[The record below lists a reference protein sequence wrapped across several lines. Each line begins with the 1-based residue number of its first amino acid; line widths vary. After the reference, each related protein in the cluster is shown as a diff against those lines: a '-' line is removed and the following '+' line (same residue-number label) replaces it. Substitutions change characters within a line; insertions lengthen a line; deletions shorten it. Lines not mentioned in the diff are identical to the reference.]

1 MDKETWPCGRCDKAY
16 TSKRNLRRHM
26 TAMHN
31 MTLGVDGN
39 EIELLGD
46 NLLQA
51 QANVKRSQRNN
62 RERARDALLAATV
75 QVNEDTVIVI
85 EPTQQVS
92 PDFVVTINADWVADN
107 DMFQTISLEDL
118 ASTFYPSSSTP
129 LEGRPGEQP
138 GGSDAETTLLP
149 DLPTPLLDSTSDLD
163 AGVQARYAPI
173 VSDVSAASSRSPTP
187 LQLATD
193 EPYSVP
199 TTSQPPSPLPLA
211 ITTTGVL
218 KQTRKYGSTEAGA
231 PDDRQQRDVYRFL
244 NSNRIRDHLLRYPN
258 AAAGDFD
265 DQILDNEPENM
276 TEAMVRHMELII
288 TEQAQRSLCAH
299 FLEEA
304 DDVNG
309 ANYETLASGFV
320 DLKAEFRR
328 IIQRPKTRQGQQV
341 FAGPVS
347 PPLSTP
353 GRAYTDDDS
362 PPEPII
368 ELSDDE

>member
-1 MDKETWPCGRCDKAY
+1 MDPPDDDDLNGTTDVVDFL
-16 TSKRNLRRHM
+16 LR
-26 TAMHN
+26 
-31 MTLGVDGN
+31 VIQED
-39 EIELLGD
+39 
-46 NLLQA
+46 
-51 QANVKRSQRNN
+51 AN
-62 RERARDALLAATV
+62 
-75 QVNEDTVIVI
+75 
-85 EPTQQVS
+85 
-92 PDFVVTINADWVADN
+92 
-107 DMFQTISLEDL
+107 
-118 ASTFYPSSSTP
+118 
-129 LEGRPGEQP
+129 
-138 GGSDAETTLLP
+138 AETTLLP